1 MAGYSAVK
9 AGSKSA
15 AGKKLNV
22 TVVSDVSNW
31 NNSVNQQLLVELAKD
46 PRLKVTGFVP
56 GHTEEQSK
64 YARNLNIEL
73 VDADDLHGF
82 SETELLSY
90 PPDSLQIDILLIHSY
105 GPGLGKHAQ
114 VIRKNK
120 KCKWAQVVHMVSE
133 ELQTFS
139 ENAENCKHDH
149 KMKIALCEKADV
161 IIAIGPKVADAY
173 RRALRVS
180 RNDEKVI
187 ELTPG
192 VIEELSGIRQVYED
206 NGKFCVLVSGSSHF
220 FKVKG
225 CDIAASAIKLLDM
238 SYHLIV
244 VVRSGES
251 SEKEA
256 EIKQALLNQ
265 GIDERQLTVRVCESH
280 LDWRRWLC
288 EVDLVI
294 KPSRTEGYGMSGL
307 LAISAN
313 LPVLVSAYC
322 GLGVVLKHLPTG
334 ANCVVESD
342 DAQVWADKIKEIREN
357 SPRNR
362 RLQAERVK
370 EEYTNNFN
378 WGEQCEELVK
388 NFFTMTQCK
397 DDDAG
402 GNAQCMGSHG
412 SVESIRRNVESIGL
426 VDKGSISQTQ
436 NGKSCDVVDGG
447 IKPDLEQVTKRLSLK
462 VTELPL
468 TVYSKVCVKLNVE
481 RNLRFD
487 DFRMLAQKVGLSRDE
502 TDVIHQNYR
511 NTADEILRTWSTRQ
525 EATVGKLIELLKEK
539 DFYRQDVVQILRDW
553 VNER

>member
-22 TVVSDVSNW
+22 TVVSDVSNY
-31 NNSVNQQLLVELAKD
+31 NNCVNQQLLIELAKD

-56 GHTEEQSK
+56 GHTEKHSK
-64 YARNLNIEL
+64 HARNLNIEL

-90 PPDSLQIDILLIHSY
+90 PPDSLQIDIFLIHAY

-120 KCKWAQVVHMVSE
+120 KCKWAQVVHMISE
-133 ELQTFS
+133 ELLTFS
-139 ENAENCKHDH
+139 ENPENCKHDH

-192 VIEELSGIRQVYED
+192 VIEELSGIRQVHED
-206 NGKFCVLVSGSSHF
+206 DVKFSVLVSGSSHF

-244 VVRSGES
+244 VVGSGES
-251 SEKEA
+251 SEKKA
-256 EIKQALLNQ
+256 EIRQALLNQ
-265 GIDERQLTVRVCESH
+265 GIDNRQLTVRVCESH

-322 GLGVVLKHLPTG
+322 GLGVVLKHLRTG

-362 RLQAERVK
+362 WLQAERLK
-370 EEYTNNFN
+370 EEYMNNFN
-378 WGEQCEELVK
+378 WTEQCEELVK
-388 NFFTMTQCK
+388 NFFTMIQCK
-397 DDDAG
+397 DDDTG
-402 GNAQCMGSHG
+402 ENAQCMGSHG
-412 SVESIRRNVESIGL
+412 SVDSITRNVESIGL
-426 VDKGSISQTQ
+426 VSQTQ
-436 NGKSCDVVDGG
+436 NGRSCDVVDGG
-447 IKPDLEQVTKRLSLK
+447 VKPDLEQVTKRLSLK

-468 TVYSKVCVKLNVE
+468 TVYSIVCVKLNVE

-487 DFRMLAQKVGLSRDE
+487 DFRMLAQKVGLTRDE
-502 TDVIHQNYR
+502 TDVIHQKCPND
-511 NTADEILRTWSTRQ
+511 TDEILRTWSTRQ

-539 DFYRQDVVQILRDW
+539 DFDRQDVVQILQDW